1 MNSLRDVFS
10 YLTDSQ
16 FESVLLSQTEVDPN
30 YESDDDVKAGKA
42 MRDRMNEEA
51 ELSNPVVASG
61 WRSSDVDVI
70 NSATDQ
76 RVVNVLASR
85 LRPVRVESQLPK
97 GLTDEQLVESA
108 VDRHL
113 DMSDLDNY
121 ASEIQP
127 VSEPEPASSVP
138 VSEPPKSE

>member
-42 MRDRMNEEA
+42 MRDRLNEEA

-61 WRSSDVDVI
+61 WRSSDVDVM
-70 NSATDQ
+70 NSAADQ

-85 LRPVRVESQLPK
+85 LRPVHIESQLPK

-121 ASEIQP
+121 VSEIQP
-127 VSEPEPASSVP
+127 VSEPEPSAP
-138 VSEPPKSE
+138 EPPKSE